1 MIQSNIFLEFILYLC
16 WNETKDIQ
24 FSIFTV
30 NSFQDGEIFLNKFK
44 FEEGE
49 LTEVKHYKRRS
60 IKNSEDLKKYL
71 VLLSVTGEIFIG
83 TPSNYKLPYYSTR
96 GINDEK
102 SLKKIKVFKLA
113 FHNNLL
119 GYYDIHKYTEV
130 DFISFQNLVAVF
142 LSVDIHNKSINT

>member
-1 MIQSNIFLEFILYLC
+1 MGASPVLLDFLESILYLC

-49 LTEVKHYKRRS
+49 LTEVKNYKKRS

-83 TPSNYKLPYYSTR
+83 TPSNYKIPYYSTR

-102 SLKKIKVFKLA
+102 SLKKIKGF
-113 FHNNLL
+113 
-119 GYYDIHKYTEV
+119 
-130 DFISFQNLVAVF
+130 
-142 LSVDIHNKSINT
+142 